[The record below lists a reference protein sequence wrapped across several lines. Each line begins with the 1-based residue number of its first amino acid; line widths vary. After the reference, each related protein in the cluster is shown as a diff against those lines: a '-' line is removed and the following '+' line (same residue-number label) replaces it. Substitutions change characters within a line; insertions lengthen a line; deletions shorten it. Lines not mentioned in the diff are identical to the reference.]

1 MGIRS
6 TRLFLTCE
14 GAGLPLASRPA
25 TWTQSGAQEGP
36 QTPFFVI
43 LSIDLS

>member
-1 MGIRS
+1 MGISS

-14 GAGLPLASRPA
+14 GAGVPVASRLA
-25 TWTQSGAQEGP
+25 TWTQSGAQQGP